1 MLQLKG
7 IFRNWRTI
15 SVSTALSWSMKALM
29 VALIPHEIYNGQ
41 YLFSV
46 AAIAAV
52 GLSLVPSI
60 VQRNYRVTLP
70 FELDFLITLSLFLH
84 TFLGEGMDFYQKY
97 EIWDQLLHLYGGG
110 VVALL
115 GFVIVYTLHYTRK
128 VRLSIPMIG
137 FFTVIFAL
145 GVGGL
150 WEIGEYSIDTVFNK
164 HTQDGLDDTMVDMID
179 DLIGGLVIA
188 FIGMIYVRYSRP
200 EARVRLAKPL
210 GEVFGLG
217 SRVDRLM
224 RRITEAEE
232 RIRKAKNGNRY

>member
-7 IFRNWRTI
+7 IFKNWRTV

-29 VALIPHEIYNGQ
+29 VALIPHEVYYGQ

-46 AAIAAV
+46 AAMMAV
-52 GLSLVPSI
+52 GVSLVPSI
-60 VQRNYRVTLP
+60 VQRNYRITLP

-84 TFLGEGMDFYQKY
+84 TFVGEGMDFYQKY

-137 FFTVIFAL
+137 FFTIIFAM

-150 WEIGEYSIDTVFNK
+150 WEIGEYSVDVLFHK
-164 HTQDGLDDTMVDMID
+164 HTQDGLDDTMMDLID

-188 FIGMIYVRYSRP
+188 FIGMIYVKYSRP

-224 RRITEAEE
+224 RRITKAEE
-232 RIRKAKNGNRY
+232 RIRKAKNGNK

>member
-7 IFRNWRTI
+7 IFKNWRTV
-15 SVSTALSWSMKALM
+15 SVSTALSWSMKLLM
-29 VALIPHEIYNGQ
+29 VVLIPHEIYYGQ

-46 AAIAAV
+46 AAMMAV
-52 GLSLVPSI
+52 GVSLVPSI
-60 VQRNYRVTLP
+60 VQRNYRITLP

-84 TFLGEGMDFYQKY
+84 TFMGEGMDFYQKF

-137 FFTVIFAL
+137 FFTVIFAM

-150 WEIGEYSIDTVFNK
+150 WEIGEYSVDVLFKK
-164 HTQDGLDDTMVDMID
+164 HTQDGLDDTMMDLID

-188 FIGMIYVRYSRP
+188 FVGMLYVKYSRP

-224 RRITEAEE
+224 RRITKAEE
-232 RIRKAKNGNRY
+232 RIRRAKNGNRY